1 MDKIV
6 AELLASTAAMAEALK
21 ANTAIL
27 ERVVAG
33 QEAALAKLDGAK
45 APTTGR
51 GRAKKDEAEP
61 AAGNA
66 EPAATE
72 SPAVAA
78 TTAYK
83 APVIADADAL
93 KAHISAWTGGTED
106 TAERQKRVELL
117 KAIAAKFGVAPK
129 FGELLPH
136 ASKAVFL
143 VDRAKAMGVDA
154 VDLKA
159 EYDFDGH
166 PEQEVAAAAE
176 SEDEF
181 G

>member
-1 MDKIV
+1 MD
-6 AELLASTAAMAEALK
+6 ELINRLIAAFDK
-21 ANTAIL
+21 NTAIL

-45 APTTGR
+45 APTTTR
-51 GRAKKDEAEP
+51 KKKDEP
-61 AAGNA
+61 AAGNG

-106 TAERQKRVELL
+106 TAERQRRVDLL

-159 EYDFDGH
+159 QYDFAGH